1 MSKIEEL
8 AAAVTKGKAKLVPNL
23 VKDCLA
29 EGIDPVEI
37 LNKGMIGAMDIVGEK
52 FKNNEIFV
60 PEMLV
65 AARAMKKGVEV
76 LKPSLAG
83 GDNISL
89 GKYVI
94 GTVAGDLHDIGKNL
108 VAMMIESSGFEVIDL
123 GVDVPKEKF
132 VEAVKNDPEVKIVG
146 LSALLTTTMPAMKD
160 TVEALIEAGCK
171 SQVKIMVGGAP
182 ITQEFADEIGAFC
195 AQKKPQQRNRQ
206 QTQRLQRHARVQQA
220 CHAVQHNAQRV
231 FHKENHADIRSERFC
246 VLGHASDIRP
256 QQRTHAEQAA
266 QHAGQKADDR
276 QQDFAFL
283 YLLRLPLAQKH
294 LCAQQH
300 DHCAENQLHSARI
313 RIFQQQHARNAAQ
326 HHQRRQ
332 RQAEPGINRFS
343 LPVCDHSVAGITQQ
357 QFHRRDIP
365 VADAKA
371 HHRGKHQRIGKA
383 TQALHIKRAQ
393 RRDDPPDHDPLL
405 LDVLMRTL

>member
-182 ITQEFADEIGAFC
+182 ITQEFADEIGADC
-195 AQKKPQQRNRQ
+195 YTTDA
-206 QTQRLQRHARVQQA
+206 
-220 CHAVQHNAQRV
+220 
-231 FHKENHADIRSERFC
+231 
-246 VLGHASDIRP
+246 AS
-256 QQRTHAEQAA
+256 AAQAA
-266 QHAGQKADDR
+266 KA
-276 QQDFAFL
+276 
-283 YLLRLPLAQKH
+283 LA
-294 LCAQQH
+294 
-300 DHCAENQLHSARI
+300 
-313 RIFQQQHARNAAQ
+313 
-326 HHQRRQ
+326 
-332 RQAEPGINRFS
+332 
-343 LPVCDHSVAGITQQ
+343 
-357 QFHRRDIP
+357 
-365 VADAKA
+365 
-371 HHRGKHQRIGKA
+371 
-383 TQALHIKRAQ
+383 
-393 RRDDPPDHDPLL
+393 
-405 LDVLMRTL
+405 